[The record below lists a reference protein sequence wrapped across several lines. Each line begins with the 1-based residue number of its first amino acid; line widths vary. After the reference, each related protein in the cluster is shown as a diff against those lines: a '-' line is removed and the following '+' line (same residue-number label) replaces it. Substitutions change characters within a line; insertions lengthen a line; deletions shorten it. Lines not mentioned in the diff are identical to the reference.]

1 MKVFDVSIIFNE
13 TDLLRI
19 RYSCLKDFPVIVV
32 IESNQT
38 FTGNRKQHILPTL
51 QFNPGSSVASA
62 KVITISRS
70 EYFYSYDDLV
80 CQLRENTVSDF
91 SQEECLMLLS
101 KVLEFPLDIRSSPS
115 LYLDRFQRECC
126 SVYINRLASD
136 GDLILFSDADELP
149 DNILD
154 LCKQTS
160 ESSNIVY
167 SLRQHQFI
175 YNPNL
180 YEKTWFDTIFC
191 SKKAI
196 LSNSLDHHRK
206 KTGDLRL
213 TTQVLNYYHGYH
225 LTNMG
230 GLEMVM
236 NKIQNWGHQEYNR
249 DYIIRNLRSNILSG
263 SDIFM
268 RSHGSISKVVRL
280 SDYYSP
286 IYCAAIVSSDLAL
299 VDSLN
304 YVAPNPFIRLARRF
318 FIKLCNLFHKN

>member
-1 MKVFDVSIIFNE
+1 MFFNE

-19 RYSCLKDFPVIVV
+19 RYSCLKDFVDYIVV

-70 EYFYSYDDLV
+70 EFFYSYDDLV
-80 CQLRENTVSDF
+80 CQLRQNTVSDF

-160 ESSNIVY
+160 ES
-167 SLRQHQFI
+167 L
-175 YNPNL
+175 
-180 YEKTWFDTIFC
+180 
-191 SKKAI
+191 I
-196 LSNSLDHHRK
+196 LSIHSVNTNLSIILISMRK
-206 KTGDLRL
+206 LG
-213 TTQVLNYYHGYH
+213 
-225 LTNMG
+225 
-230 GLEMVM
+230 
-236 NKIQNWGHQEYNR
+236 
-249 DYIIRNLRSNILSG
+249 
-263 SDIFM
+263 
-268 RSHGSISKVVRL
+268 
-280 SDYYSP
+280 
-286 IYCAAIVSSDLAL
+286 
-299 VDSLN
+299 
-304 YVAPNPFIRLARRF
+304 LARF
-318 FIKLCNLFHKN
+318 SAPKKLYCQIHLIIIAKKLGILGLLPKS